1 MNPYDPNMAN
11 LLIRLKAWVR
21 GLFRRYRRPL
31 LAVVVVVVAAALGIG
46 VSTDQTAPPE
56 PTGRIASR

>member
-31 LAVVVVVVAAALGIG
+31 LAVVVVAAALGIG
-46 VSTDQTAPPE
+46 VSIDQTAPPE

>member
-31 LAVVVVVVAAALGIG
+31 LAVAVVAAALGIG

-56 PTGRIASR
+56 PTGRIAGR

>member
-11 LLIRLKAWVR
+11 LLIRLKAWVH

-31 LAVVVVVVAAALGIG
+31 LAVAVVAAALGIG

>member
-31 LAVVVVVVAAALGIG
+31 LAVVVVAAALGIG